1 MIRKKICI
9 ITGTRA
15 EYGLLKPLIQKIK
28 NDEDFLLQLVVTG
41 MHLSTEFGLTFNEI
55 QKDGFQIDEKIEILL
70 SSDSAVA
77 VSKAMGLAQIS
88 FSEMF
93 NRTLPGM
100 VIILGDRFEMLAIAI
115 AARIANIPII
125 HLHGGELTLG
135 AYDDAFRHSIT
146 KLSTLHFTSTEKYKN
161 RVIQMGEPPQQVF
174 NVGALG
180 VESIHNLTLLT
191 KTELENKLKFK
202 FLRKNIL
209 VTYHPETDR
218 NHSVEK
224 QFNEILNALKYFD
237 DARIVFTKANADNG
251 GRTINKMIDEH
262 VKKNSH
268 AVCFTSLGQLNYLSC
283 LQYADVVLGNSSS
296 GIIEV
301 PSFDI
306 PTINVG
312 DRQKGR
318 VRASQTIDVTLNDG
332 EIRSALNEAFLSKSK
347 NEIVT
352 NLNPYYQENTAQK
365 IVGILKKTNLDDLSQ
380 KSFYDI
386 GHEDQ

>member
-1 MIRKKICI
+1 
-9 ITGTRA
+9 
-15 EYGLLKPLIQKIK
+15 
-28 NDEDFLLQLVVTG
+28 
-41 MHLSTEFGLTFNEI
+41 
-55 QKDGFQIDEKIEILL
+55 
-70 SSDSAVA
+70 
-77 VSKAMGLAQIS
+77 
-88 FSEMF
+88 
-93 NRTLPGM
+93 
-100 VIILGDRFEMLAIAI
+100 
-115 AARIANIPII
+115 
-125 HLHGGELTLG
+125 
-135 AYDDAFRHSIT
+135 
-146 KLSTLHFTSTEKYKN
+146 
-161 RVIQMGEPPQQVF
+161 
-174 NVGALG
+174 
-180 VESIHNLTLLT
+180 
-191 KTELENKLKFK
+191 
-202 FLRKNIL
+202 
-209 VTYHPETDR
+209 
-218 NHSVEK
+218 
-224 QFNEILNALKYFD
+224 
-237 DARIVFTKANADNG
+237 
-251 GRTINKMIDEH
+251 MIDEH

-283 LQYADVVLGNSSS
+283 LQYVDVVLGNSSS

-301 PSFDI
+301 PSFNI